1 MVPHCMD
8 MREVLC
14 GDSSDLECYL
24 VVKDVVSF
32 LPQVCADLLCTLWSH
47 SHTRSSLDCSVR
59 CGPCMLAS
67 AAA

>member
-32 LPQVCADLLCTLWSH
+32 LPQVCADLLCTLWS
-47 SHTRSSLDCSVR
+47 SLGLFLSF
-59 CGPCMLAS
+59 GLW
-67 AAA
+67 